1 MERCDFMPLTAEL
14 ASLPF
19 CCGETEGD
27 KDLED
32 FFHHNA
38 LLMLKSDLV
47 RLIALSTMK
56 VSSLKSLHSLLYQM
70 IV

>member
-1 MERCDFMPLTAEL
+1 MPLTAEL

-38 LLMLKSDLV
+38 LLYAQE
-47 RLIALSTMK
+47 RLGKTYCFVNNEGEFSEM
-56 VSSLKSLHSLLYQM
+56 
-70 IV
+70 

>member
-1 MERCDFMPLTAEL
+1 MPLTAEL

-38 LLMLKSDLV
+38 LLYAQE
-47 RLIALSTMK
+47 RLGKTYSLSTMK
-56 VSSLKSLHSLLYQM
+56 VISLKLLHSLLYRM